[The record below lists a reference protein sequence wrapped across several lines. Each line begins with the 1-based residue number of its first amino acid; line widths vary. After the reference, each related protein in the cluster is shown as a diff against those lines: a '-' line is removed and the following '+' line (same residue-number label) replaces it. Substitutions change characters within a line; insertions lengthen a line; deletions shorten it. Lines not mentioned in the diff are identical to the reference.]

1 MRLSDATLLVIDVQK
16 DFCPGGPLAV
26 SEGDAIIPV
35 INRIAPLFGKV
46 VATGDWH
53 PEGHISFASR
63 HGKKVFET
71 VRFNGVDQKL
81 WPDHCIANTRGAGFH
96 SGLDLS
102 PINLILHKGLKRDLD
117 SYSAFFEND
126 RKTPTGLHHY
136 LRGLN
141 REELYV
147 CGLALDVCVFYTVM
161 DALDLGFSTHLI
173 EDASRGI
180 DDPEGSLESA
190 VREMLHKGALGVRSE
205 EILPS

>member
-1 MRLSDATLLVIDVQK
+1 MSLAKATLLVIDVQN
-16 DFCPGGPLAV
+16 DFCPGGALAV
-26 SEGDAIIPV
+26 PEGDAVIPV
-35 INRIAPLFGKV
+35 INRMSSLFGNV

-63 HGKKVFET
+63 HGKKPFAT
-71 VRFNGVDQKL
+71 MKINGADQKL
-81 WPDHCIANTRGAGFH
+81 WPDHCIAGTRGAEFH

-102 PINLILHKGLKRDLD
+102 PFNLILHKGSKRDLD

-126 RKTPTGLHHY
+126 RMTPTGLHYY

-141 REELYV
+141 REEVYV

-161 DALDLGFSTHLI
+161 DALVLGFTTYFI

-180 DDPEGSLESA
+180 EDPEGSLEHA
-190 VREMLHKGALGVRSE
+190 LREMKKKGALGVRSE
-205 EILPS
+205 EIFPS